1 MISSTPALFNAL
13 ASIPVLAGIDLP
25 ALTLLAQEGIVH
37 DFLPGVWIVR
47 EGEEG
52 HSFFILVE
60 GDVEIVKH
68 ADSPHAV
75 LLARLHQGTFFGE
88 MCIVDPVLR
97 AASVRAVAPVR
108 AVEIKAAT
116 LHHLFQHMP
125 GQATIILLNIARD
138 LARRLRDLDEIFA
151 ARSS

>member
-1 MISSTPALFNAL
+1 MIPTTPALFKAL
-13 ASIPVLAGIDLP
+13 ASVPVLAGIDLP
-25 ALTLLAQEGIVH
+25 ALTLLAEEGIVH
-37 DFLPGVWIVR
+37 TFAPGVWIVR

-68 ADSPHAV
+68 AGTPRAIM
-75 LLARLHQGTFFGE
+75 LAAFHQGAFFGE
-88 MCIVDPVLR
+88 MCIIDPVLR
-97 AASVRAVAPVR
+97 TASVCALTPVR

-116 LHHLFQHMP
+116 LHHLFQKMP
-125 GQATIILLNIARD
+125 EQYTIILLNLSRD
-138 LARRLRDLDEIFA
+138 LARRLRDIDEIFA